1 MTGSTTKP
9 MTTKKILLIVGGVVV
24 ALGLVVAVFV
34 GGIVGLALYGVG
46 NSEAAAKAKEFL
58 RTSEKLKQDIGEV
71 KDFGSIITGSV
82 NASDTNGQA
91 TLNLKVIGVQETVNA
106 SVNLVYGNQG
116 DWRVISASYVNK
128 DGQTIDLLDPYDTKI
143 PVPLLIA

>member
-1 MTGSTTKP
+1 
-9 MTTKKILLIVGGVVV
+9 MTTKKILLIVGGVVI
-24 ALGLVVAVFV
+24 ALGLVVALFV
-34 GGIVGLALYGVG
+34 GGIVGLALYSVG

-82 NASDTNGQA
+82 NVSDANGQA
-91 TLNLKVIGVQETVNA
+91 TLNLKVIGAEETVNA
-106 SVNLVYGNQG
+106 SVNLVYINRG
-116 DWRVISASYVNK
+116 DWRVTSASYVDK